1 MRSSTMVSRSPET
14 LRRSPSSCRHNGWW
28 AWPARALAPTARRS
42 RSCCESG
49 HERSSIEAST
59 RRSAVMAPAAVGTLA
74 VTIFLVAGA
83 AIWLI
88 MVAVSLHQITF
99 QLDTV
104 LKAVTGIAGQVKAA
118 PGVVSA
124 IARDVGAIQS
134 ALH

>member
-1 MRSSTMVSRSPET
+1 
-14 LRRSPSSCRHNGWW
+14 
-28 AWPARALAPTARRS
+28 
-42 RSCCESG
+42 
-49 HERSSIEAST
+49 
-59 RRSAVMAPAAVGTLA
+59 MAPAAVGTLA

-104 LKAVTGIAGQVKAA
+104 LKQVTGIAGQVKAA
-118 PGVVSA
+118 PGVVTS

-134 ALH
+134 ALHGLIALATGGGAPGPGRAPAPAPKAAPEPAPEPAPASSGRGNIRTSGNRRY